1 MNLSDLEYICN
12 AVANLSGIPVRLIYG
27 GRQVF
32 YSSVVELE
40 KDPMLSCKDGIM
52 SVKDN
57 VGYYVTG
64 NFDYY
69 GIVNSGG
76 YTIVIGPTRQTTPSA
91 ADLKELA
98 FAIDVS
104 PSGIDKFVMNMESI
118 VTMPFESVIQMLCVI
133 NFALNGEKL
142 NISDVAIR
150 EEQQM
155 AFIKNLAERR
165 SEELFGDVAAASAQ
179 PAHNTYD
186 IERHIAD
193 VVSSGDTDALNEWV
207 MSAPAV
213 RGGVLAAGQLR
224 QVKNIFIVTATVV
237 SRAAIRGGMTVED
250 AFSLSDDFIRK
261 CELLSSHDAVIN
273 LQYRMVLEFTERVGR
288 LKIGSGETRFTSDI
302 ANYVRH
308 HISEKIGADEVADA
322 LYMSRPY
329 LSSRFIRETGMS
341 LTDYILREKT
351 EEAKKLLRYTDKPIL
366 AVSEYLGFSSQSHF
380 TRVFK
385 KITGVTPGKYRQ
397 EHK

>member
-40 KDPMLSCKDGIM
+40 KDPMLSCKDGIR

-76 YTIVIGPTRQTTPSA
+76 YTIVIGPTRQTTPA
-91 ADLKELA
+91 DADLKELA
-98 FAIDVS
+98 FTIDI
-104 PSGIDKFVMNMESI
+104 PSENIENFVRSMKSI

-142 NISDVAIR
+142 NIGDVAIR

>member
-76 YTIVIGPTRQTTPSA
+76 YTIVIGPTRQTTPA
-91 ADLKELA
+91 DADLKELA
-98 FAIDVS
+98 FTIDI
-104 PSGIDKFVMNMESI
+104 PSENIENFVRSMKSI

-142 NISDVAIR
+142 NIGDVAIR

-308 HISEKIGADEVADA
+308 HISEKVGADEVADA

>member
-1 MNLSDLEYICN
+1 MNLSGLEYICN
-12 AVANLSGIPVRLIYG
+12 AVANLSGIPVRLMYG
-27 GRQVF
+27 GERVF
-32 YSSVVELE
+32 LSSVVDLE
-40 KDPMLSCKDGIM
+40 KDPALSCMGDIM
-52 SVKDN
+52 SVKDT

-64 NFDYY
+64 HFDYY
-69 GIVNSGG
+69 GIVNSGA
-76 YTIVIGPTRQTTPSA
+76 YKLVIGPTRQTEPSDV
-91 ADLKELA
+91 DLKELA
-98 FAIDVS
+98 FAIDI
-104 PSGIDKFVMNMESI
+104 PPENIGNFVRSMKSI

-142 NISDVAIR
+142 NIGDVAIR
-150 EEQQM
+150 EEQQQV
-155 AFIKNLAERR
+155 FIKKLVERR
-165 SEELFGDVAAASAQ
+165 SEELFGDKAAASAQ

-193 VVSSGDTDALNEWV
+193 IVSRGDTDALSEWV

-261 CELLSSHDAVIN
+261 CELLSFPDAVIN

-288 LKIGSGETRFTSDI
+288 IKVGSGATRFTSDI

-308 HISEKIGADEVADA
+308 HISERIGADEVADA

-385 KITGVTPGKYRQ
+385 KITGLTPGKYRQ